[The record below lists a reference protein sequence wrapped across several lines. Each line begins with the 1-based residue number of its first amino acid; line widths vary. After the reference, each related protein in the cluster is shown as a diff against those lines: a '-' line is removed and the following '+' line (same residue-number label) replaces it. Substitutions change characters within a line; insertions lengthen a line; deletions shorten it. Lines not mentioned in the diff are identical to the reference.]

1 MSRKTDEIKKS
12 IGRLEEIQQKLCEN
26 VSPEGEGRLLCEQMK
41 SEIQNLK
48 LWISMLYKYNGTSK
62 SNAKV
67 AASRENGKK
76 GGRPPKFVTDLKKQ
90 KNELEALLSDLH
102 SQQISAS
109 IEEEEKL
116 TLQAERANLELDSVN
131 QKLSELKNEK

>member
-26 VSPEGEGRLLCEQMK
+26 VSPEGEGTLLCEQMK

-116 TLQAERANLELDSVN
+116 TLQAERANLELDAVN

>member
-12 IGRLEEIQQKLCEN
+12 IGRLEEIQQKFCEN
-26 VSPEGEGRLLCEQMK
+26 VSPEGEGTLLCEQMK

-102 SQQISAS
+102 TQQISAS
-109 IEEEEKL
+109 IEDEENL
-116 TLQAERANLELDSVN
+116 NSQAEKANQELETVN
-131 QKLSELKNEK
+131 KKLSEFKNEK

>member
-12 IGRLEEIQQKLCEN
+12 IGRLEEIQQKFCEN
-26 VSPEGEGRLLCEQMK
+26 VSPEGEGTLLCEQMK

-116 TLQAERANLELDSVN
+116 TLQAEKANLELDAVN

>member
-26 VSPEGEGRLLCEQMK
+26 VSPEGEGTLLCEQMK

-102 SQQISAS
+102 RQQISAS

-116 TLQAERANLELDSVN
+116 TLQAERANLELDAVN